1 MAIYNKGSRPY
12 RGPYSPD
19 YTGDPVGN
27 YQSGTNDPNAYD
39 PTNDV
44 AALRAGRP
52 TAPNYDGRGIDCS
65 QTIDPQQGYGHSFD
79 DQHEKRNGTND
90 WSRTK
95 SDDGL
100 GGYSGDLL
108 PGGRGNNH
116 PRRGSVKKDTL

>member
-27 YQSGTNDPNAYD
+27 YQSGTNDRDSYD

-52 TAPNYDGRGIDCS
+52 TVPNYDGKGIDCS
-65 QTIDPQQGYGHSFD
+65 RTIDPQVKYGYGFD
-79 DQHEKRNGTND
+79 DAKGPAGN
-90 WSRTK
+90 WSGTK

-100 GGYSGDLL
+100 GGFSGDLL

-116 PRRGSVKKDTL
+116 PRRGQVKKDTL